1 MCLKRLTNS
10 FRCHLCTESFRR
22 QEWLQNHLQ
31 KIHKMDISSTN
42 ISQIQSE
49 NPSTINELQTNVNS
63 GPMYKC
69 ARCEATFS
77 SKKTINQHFWEA
89 HQIVQTNLKNV
100 FHEHQPVNQVHER
113 IMPETSPTFNQS
125 VETMETFTNS
135 NIDTNILHIQNGNPS
150 AFDGLQNNAES
161 VKIYKCAHCEDT
173 FSTQKMINQHFWEA
187 HQIGQTNIENVSH
200 ENQPLNQVHE
210 REMPETS
217 PASNQN
223 VEAMEISTNSIV
235 ENEENL
241 FHRVS
246 SRFEFQVAHQPMPG
260 FSGSFFSGSF
270 SLKYSQVFCFFK

>member
-31 KIHKMDISSTN
+31 KIHKMHISSTN

-135 NIDTNILHIQNGNPS
+135 NNDTNILHIQNGNPS

-161 VKIYKCAHCEDT
+161 VKIYKCAVCGDT

-223 VEAMEISTNSIV
+223 VEAMEISTNSII
-235 ENEENL
+235 ENEENM

-246 SRFEFQVAHQPMPG
+246 SSFEFQVAQPKYCTTFATIFNFQG
-260 FSGSFFSGSF
+260 CFSDSNII
-270 SLKYSQVFCFFK
+270 